1 MCFLDYI
8 NLLYLISIPA
18 VLCYFSSYILRHYSF
33 GSVAELYPAF
43 RFNGCRGERENFKS
57 QRLAPE
63 MLGQSLM
70 YDVEATPIQLPF
82 LTDSQGIEHWEN
94 KVGSISCR
102 IKMLTHDSGWPG
114 SHFLEG

>member
-33 GSVAELYPAF
+33 RSVAELYPAF

-70 YDVEATPIQLPF
+70 YDVEATLIQLPF